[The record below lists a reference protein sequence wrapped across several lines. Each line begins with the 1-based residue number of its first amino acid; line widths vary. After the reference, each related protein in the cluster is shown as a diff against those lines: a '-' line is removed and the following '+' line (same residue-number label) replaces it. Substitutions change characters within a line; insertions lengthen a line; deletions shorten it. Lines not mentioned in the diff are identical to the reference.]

1 MKKRLTMPNGLP
13 ASLAE
18 GKDGFDRLCVV
29 LDIANRAKKQ
39 VVAKLPVVKQTLKDA
54 GLQTPRGLKTADRLR
69 VELIA
74 FYSDPALRR
83 RIYRSE
89 PLPAPS
95 FEWQVIEKYL
105 QDCNETDVDDDARE
119 KSSSLVGVGTEY
131 EDWQRSAR
139 DALPFIY
146 TDTSHWN
153 ALPKDRQNTLKLAIF
168 AVATVLD
175 QAQLLNWAADQVEE
189 LDREF
194 GFRKRETDVEQVAA
208 TSQRQ
213 DAVLSSD
220 DSIVAGLQDACQTV
234 ADIALELRKK
244 PADIALFDKL
254 SRSYEQVIGFREPI
268 LTAFSTERLVNRVIE
283 HINSFA
289 DDAPWSTAEAEKI
302 RARWTEVYEGEGTV
316 DLKAIQADVER
327 LEEELPKA
335 VSEWRRLCQQTK
347 TLKQELEEC
356 ESPELYL
363 AVGESMREDEAA
375 KKYVHIIALP
385 TGHGTE
391 PAHEDEIQPVEADT
405 AAPTERDSVNNDFR
419 PSDDALDS
427 ELAVNSDTSGEAQST
442 LVDAPE
448 TEPAIKKKR
457 TQFISDDRGERDTS
471 TISEPSPAP
480 WGIPTLD
487 RNETAF
493 WCAVDEGRWGIA
505 YYIARSIPKAKS
517 VPPLNLVVAAALA
530 SSVNG
535 PTGDIVQ
542 VLQESLATLDS
553 SFSHSQM
560 GDTFNLLLFSALLR
574 PALFAP
580 TTGAL
585 PKLNTQKMSS
595 RLRMVQKFGKT
606 LAQHAERLQQIH
618 FDTVRLRDALGVSD
632 WSERFDDLVSRIDDW
647 HSAAQRQRILFHGAQ
662 AVWQY
667 WLRDDGILGEL
678 VNLLSTSR
686 QTDQQRVREILAQFE
701 EQSEF
706 DKLVHKTDRSAVG
719 RAFGEAIHGRAL
731 EQLRHHAEPALALAR
746 EWFRLINGKPDPQGF
761 VEGQI
766 IKLRDATCQN
776 APAALAAI
784 EQLEGQSIPLSAAL
798 TRTRQS
804 IEEVVK
810 LFDANRSGTSQAV
823 ESPAVVLGQDLL
835 HVPALDLDAEFRPT
849 NGQTRLDLLID
860 FDRHTATL
868 ENAFDARLERGDII
882 GSGLA
887 CDRMAVVGDPSEERC
902 RDDFKQAIGAKRE
915 QIRKQM
921 STLTEEIEQAY
932 WLGQLTADERN
943 NHAGHLSDCQRRFYD
958 VVDAYEV
965 VHAEQQI
972 AEITTQTA
980 ASRDVKLAAVR
991 GQVGPLWKTMDP
1003 KDKVLVEKALEVG
1016 DLTTLN
1022 EQIER
1027 LKQHDPIQSE
1037 NAPGRDIF
1045 ADFLVAK
1052 DKVEAILCG
1061 ANRPIPEEIT
1071 TAARDRQTFAGV
1083 DFSGLSGRKVEQ
1095 SSQFLE
1101 VWYDMSRS
1109 GRVDEEKVK
1118 KFFSLLGFIVNETK
1132 VTGSSVTLVAE
1143 PLRDRTICPL
1153 YLFGSAAEGRY
1164 RILLDWGAAPRDTL
1178 IQAIS
1183 DLPVN
1188 HIIVLHFGPLG
1199 SDRNWI
1205 HDWARQRQRLFLVV
1219 DETLMLFLAALDG
1232 GRLQALFKCAL
1243 PFTIAEPF
1251 VTTSSLVPPEMF
1263 YGRAREG
1270 KDILDRYGSCFVY
1283 GGRQIGKTALLR
1295 STAAMFNRGSGQVA
1309 KWIDLKARE
1318 IGYAYQPEEIWRVL
1332 WRELREEVG
1341 IVQDHEP
1348 KMADLSRKLA
1358 DGVKSWVR
1366 KSGERRLVLLL
1377 DEADAFLKA
1386 DAESGFKQ
1394 STLLKSLMDETN
1406 RKFKIVFCGLHN
1418 VLRTV
1423 EQANHP
1429 LAHLGEPIC
1438 IGPLLENGEWQQARS
1453 LIIDP
1458 LTAIGYPFED
1468 QNLPTH
1474 ILAETNY
1481 YPSLIQLFG
1490 AALVRY
1496 LRDTTS
1502 SVPFKISMKNIREA
1516 FRRDDFRRYIRE
1528 RFSLTLQL
1536 DQRYEVI
1543 ANIMALEFQ
1552 GLHGNLAHGLDQK
1565 KIVKQVREWWP
1576 AGFKATDREI
1586 VGLLHEM
1593 EGLGVLREVNAVGRT
1608 KHFTFRNP
1616 NILLLLG
1623 TKEDIANVLLKDR
1636 EQPTTFDP
1644 AVFHTSYRSGESPE
1658 RSPLTY
1664 QQESILI
1671 KNGGVA
1677 IVAGAETAIHR
1688 MEEYVRSRDFHRA
1701 LRPCG
1706 NVDEFERQL
1715 TSLRPDPRRG
1725 THVYLVPR
1733 ETPWSTQWI
1742 VRAALALQRVERR
1755 RNIRVVL
1762 IADPPTLWHVLEDM
1776 PTMDPQAVQSVDQI
1790 DAGPWDKIFLRR
1802 WCEDISLQ
1810 VDPKHIDALMTV
1822 SGGWPQILEEYA
1834 QMEPEKWRTMIEH
1847 LESSIAKNRG
1857 DWLQK
1862 LGVDTSEIKRELEAL
1877 CTWAPFTSE
1886 EGQTIVTMESA
1897 EESTSLRGSDR
1908 LRRRLEWA
1916 QRLGLFQQSTEGKW
1930 DANPLLKRLLIPE
1943 SGG

>member
-29 LDIANRAKKQ
+29 LDIANRAEKQ

-89 PLPAPS
+89 PLLAPS

-105 QDCNETDVDDDARE
+105 QDCNEKDVDDDTRE

-146 TDTSHWN
+146 TDVSHWN
-153 ALPKDRQNTLKLAIF
+153 ALPQDRQNTLKLAIF

-213 DAVLSSD
+213 DAALSSD
-220 DSIVAGLQDACQTV
+220 DSIVAGLQDACQAL
-234 ADIALELRKK
+234 ADIALNLRKK

-302 RARWTEVYEGEGTV
+302 RTQWTEVYEGETTV

-335 VSEWRRLCQQTK
+335 VSEWRRLCQRTK

-375 KKYVHIIALP
+375 KKQVHIIALP
-385 TGHGTE
+385 TGRGTE
-391 PAHEDEIQPVEADT
+391 PAHEDVVQYAEADT
-405 AAPTERDSVNNDFR
+405 VAPTERDSVNNDFR
-419 PSDDALDS
+419 PPDDALDS
-427 ELAVNSDTSGEAQST
+427 ELAVNLDTSGEAQST

-448 TEPAIKKKR
+448 TEPAIEKKR

-505 YYIARSIPKAKS
+505 YYIARSVPEEKS

-542 VLQESLATLDS
+542 ALQESLATLDW

-580 TTGAL
+580 ITGAL

-632 WSERFDDLVSRIDDW
+632 WSERFEDLASRIDDW
-647 HSAAQRQRILFHGAQ
+647 HRAAPKQRNLFHGAQ

-667 WLRDDGILGEL
+667 WLCDDGILGEL
-678 VNLLSTSR
+678 VNLLSTPR
-686 QTDQQRVREILAQFE
+686 QTDQPRVQEILAQFE
-701 EQSEF
+701 DKSEF
-706 DKLVHKTDRSAVG
+706 DKLVDKTDRSAV
-719 RAFGEAIHGRAL
+719 RRTFGKAIGGRAL
-731 EQLRHHAEPALALAR
+731 EQLRRHAGQALAFAR
-746 EWFRLINGKPDPQGF
+746 EWLRLINGKPDPQGF
-761 VEGQI
+761 IQKQV
-766 IKLRDATCQN
+766 IKLRDATYQD

-784 EQLEGQSIPLSAAL
+784 KQLEGKSPPLSAAL
-798 TRTRQS
+798 ARSRQS
-804 IEEVVK
+804 IEEIVN
-810 LFDANRSGTSQAV
+810 LFDASRGGVSQAAK
-823 ESPAVVLGQDLL
+823 SPAVVLGQDLL
-835 HVPALDLDAEFRPT
+835 HVPALDLDAEFTPT
-849 NGQTRLDLLID
+849 NSQANLDLLID
-860 FDRHTATL
+860 FDTHTDTL
-868 ENAFDARLERGDII
+868 EKAFDARLVRGDVT
-882 GSGLA
+882 GAALA
-887 CDRMAVVGDPSEERC
+887 CDRMAAVGDISEKNC
-902 RDDFKQAIGAKRE
+902 RDKLDQAITAKRE
-915 QIRKQM
+915 QLREQL
-921 STLTEEIEQAY
+921 STLTERIEQAY
-932 WLGQLTADERN
+932 WLGQLTTDERN
-943 NHAGHLSDCQRRFYD
+943 NHTGHLVDCRQPFD
-958 VVDAYEV
+958 GVVDAYAV
-965 VHAEQQI
+965 VRTEQQVTKITAQI
-972 AEITTQTA
+972 AE
-980 ASRDVKLAAVR
+980 RREVKLAAAR
-991 GQVGPLWKTMDP
+991 DRIDPLWKTMDP
-1003 KDKVLVEKALEVG
+1003 KEKVLVEKALEAS

-1027 LKQHDPIQSE
+1027 LIRNEPIHSE
-1037 NAPGRDIF
+1037 NAPESDIF
-1045 ADFLVAK
+1045 ADFFDVK
-1052 DKVEAILCG
+1052 DEIETSLCG
-1061 ANRPIPEEIT
+1061 ANPPLPEAVT
-1071 TAARDRQTFAGV
+1071 TAARDRQTVAGV
-1083 DFSGLSGRKVEQ
+1083 DFSGLSDRKAEQ

-1101 VWYDMSRS
+1101 LWYEMSRS
-1109 GRVDEEKVK
+1109 GRIDKDKVK
-1118 KFFSLLGFIVNETK
+1118 KFFTLLGFTVKDTELDP
-1132 VTGSSVTLVAE
+1132 SSVNLVTE
-1143 PLRDRTICPL
+1143 PLRDRTMCPL
-1153 YLFGSAAEGRY
+1153 HLFGSAAEGRY
-1164 RILLDWGAAPRDTL
+1164 RIFLHWGAAPREGL
-1178 IQAIS
+1178 IQAVS
-1183 DLPVN
+1183 DPTVSR
-1188 HIIVLHFGPLG
+1188 IIVLHFGPLG
-1199 SDRNWI
+1199 SDRKLI

-1219 DETLMLFLAALDG
+1219 DETLILFLAALEG
-1232 GRLQALFKCAL
+1232 GRLQALFRCAL
-1243 PFTIAEPF
+1243 PYTSAEPF

-1263 YGRAREG
+1263 YGRAWEG
-1270 KDILDRYGSCFVY
+1270 NNILDQYGSCFVY

-1295 STAAMFNRGSGQVA
+1295 SSEAMFNRESGQVA

-1318 IGYAYQPEEIWRVL
+1318 VGYAYQPEEIWRVL
-1332 WRELREEVG
+1332 WRELPEEVG
-1341 IVQDHEP
+1341 IVQDDEP
-1348 KMADLSRKLA
+1348 KMADLSGKLA
-1358 DGVKSWVR
+1358 EGVKSWIN
-1366 KSGERRLVLLL
+1366 KSVEHRLVLLL

-1386 DAESGFKQ
+1386 DAESEFKQ
-1394 STLLKSLMDETN
+1394 LTLLKSLMDDTN
-1406 RKFKIVFCGLHN
+1406 RKFKVVFCGLHN
-1418 VLRTV
+1418 VLRIV
-1423 EQANHP
+1423 EKTNHP
-1429 LAHLGEPIC
+1429 LAHLGQPIC

-1468 QNLPTH
+1468 ENLLTH
-1474 ILAETNY
+1474 ILAATNY

-1490 AALVRY
+1490 AELVRY
-1496 LRDTTS
+1496 LRDNTTS
-1502 SVPFKISMKNIREA
+1502 VPYKINIENIREA
-1516 FRRDDFRRYIRE
+1516 FWRDDFRRYIRE

-1536 DQRYEVI
+1536 DQRYEMI
-1543 ANIMALEFQ
+1543 ANAMALELQ
-1552 GLHGNLAHGLDQK
+1552 GSHGQLAHGLPQTE
-1565 KIVKQVREWWP
+1565 IVNQMRQWWP
-1576 AGFKATDREI
+1576 EGFKATDEEI

-1593 EGLGVLREVNAVGRT
+1593 EGLGVLREVNEVDRP
-1608 KHFTFRNP
+1608 KSFTFRNP

-1623 TKEDIANVLLKDR
+1623 TEEDIENVLRKDR
-1636 EQPTTFDP
+1636 ELPTTFVP
-1644 AVFHTSYRSGESPE
+1644 AKFHTRYRSGESPR

-1664 QQESILI
+1664 QQESVLTR
-1671 KNGGVA
+1671 NWGVA
-1677 IVAGAETAIHR
+1677 IVAGADAAVHR
-1688 MEEYVRSRDFHRA
+1688 MEEYVRSRDFHRI
-1701 LRPCG
+1701 LEPSV
-1706 NVDEFERQL
+1706 NVDDFERQL
-1715 TSLRPDPRRG
+1715 TSLRPDPSRG
-1725 THVYLVPR
+1725 TQVYLVPR
-1733 ETPWSTQWI
+1733 QTPWSTQWI
-1742 VRAALALQRVERR
+1742 VRAAAALKRAKRR

-1776 PTMDPQAVQSVDQI
+1776 PTMDPLAVQSVDQI
-1790 DAGPWDKIFLRR
+1790 DAGPWEKVFLRR
-1802 WCEDISLQ
+1802 WCEDIGLQ
-1810 VDPKHIDALMTV
+1810 VDPQHIDELMAV
-1822 SGGWPQILEEYA
+1822 SGGWPEILEGYA
-1834 QMEPEKWRTMIEH
+1834 QMDREMWRTMITH
-1847 LESSIAKNRG
+1847 LESSIAENRR

-1862 LGVDTSEIKRELEAL
+1862 LGVESPEIEKKLKAL
-1877 CTWAPFTSE
+1877 CTWVPFTSAE
-1886 EGQTIVTMESA
+1886 AQTVATMESA
-1897 EESTSLRGSDR
+1897 DGTTSIGRSDQ
-1908 LRRRLEWA
+1908 LSRRLEWA
-1916 QRLGLFQQSTEGKW
+1916 QRLGLFQQSPDGKW

-1943 SGG
+1943 LGG